1 MPHFITVPRFDA
13 MELANHALDGESNIL
28 KHDNLLT
35 INTDHIQSITVGSSD
50 LEITARG
57 LKFRPTVI
65 AMGDHRIKV
74 AMHRPAVVQ
83 AASGRSSQQTD
94 SISYMERWLIQPQ
107 NLDILKT
114 RDAQMPLDLDF

>member
-13 MELANHALDGESNIL
+13 MELANQALDGDSNIL
-28 KHDNLLT
+28 KHDNLLN
-35 INTDHIQSITVGSSD
+35 INTDHIQSITVGGRD
-50 LEITARG
+50 LETTARG

-65 AMGDHRIKV
+65 AMRDHRIKV

-83 AASGRSSQQTD
+83 AASGRCNQNTD
-94 SISYMERWLIQPQ
+94 SLSYMERWLIQPQ
-107 NLDILKT
+107 GLDVLKE